1 MDIIDKLYFISEFLD
16 DDLSKVANTIRLH
29 YEPKMRLAS
38 IKADIENLSRK
49 RLSKY
54 QSAAKKIEAHG
65 VIIGGYTLCFVA
77 RILAVQLSRRFSK
90 MQHRPYSLSLFFMLL
105 LIVFSI
111 NS

>member
-16 DDLSKVANTIRLH
+16 DDLSKVANTIRQH

-54 QSAAKKIEAHG
+54 ERAIDEIIQAKNNLPPTA
-65 VIIGGYTLCFVA
+65 
-77 RILAVQLSRRFSK
+77 
-90 MQHRPYSLSLFFMLL
+90 
-105 LIVFSI
+105 
-111 NS
+111 